1 MKPLSEAQ
9 REVLEGMTPLPAIR
23 VPLGEALGLV
33 LAEPVDAPHDIPQF
47 ANSAMDGFAVRAA
60 DTRGAPVTLEIIEDV
75 PAGSIPNLPVGH
87 GQATRIMTGAPM
99 PEGADAVVMVEDTS
113 SSGDRVQIGSA
124 VADGTSVR
132 AAGGDLGAGDRV
144 FDAGDRLGPAHLGV
158 LASIGVTAPVVRRR
172 PRVAILS
179 TGDEVLPAETPVL
192 SPGTIRD
199 ANRPMLAARAVDLG
213 AEVLDLGIVPDDAA
227 RLRSV
232 LEEAAESSDAVLTSG
247 GVSMGDYDI
256 VKQVLAAMGSVE
268 FWRVAMQ
275 PAKPFAFGSVA
286 GTPLFGLPGNPV
298 SVAVAFEQFVRPAI
312 LHRMGSR
319 ALFRPRVPGTLT
331 EAVVTNPAKVVFLR
345 MAVRQRGGEWLAA
358 PSGGQSSNVLSAM
371 ARADAFAVV
380 PVGTGDMAAGESVE
394 LEMFHWPETRTA
406 EEVLGWT
413 A

>member
-1 MKPLSEAQ
+1 MKPLPEAQ
-9 REVLEGMTPLPAIR
+9 REVLAAMAPLPVVR

-33 LAEPVDAPHDIPQF
+33 LAEPVESPHDVPPF

-60 DTRGAPVTLEIIEDV
+60 DTAGAPVTLKILEDL
-75 PAGSIPNLPVGH
+75 PAGSVPTLPVGP

-99 PEGADAVVMVEDTS
+99 PEGADAVVRVEDTS
-113 SSGDRVQIGSA
+113 SSGGSVQIGSS
-124 VADGTSVR
+124 VVGGTSVR
-132 AAGGDLGAGDRV
+132 PAGGDLAFGERV
-144 FDAGDRLGPAHLGV
+144 FDTGERLGPAHLGV

-179 TGDEVLPAETPVL
+179 TGDEVLPAETRLL

-199 ANRPMLAARAVDLG
+199 ANRPMLAAWAADLG
-213 AEVLDLGIVPDDAA
+213 ADVLDLGIVPDDAA
-227 RLRSV
+227 RLQSV

-247 GVSMGDYDI
+247 GVSMGDYDV

-275 PAKPFAFGSVA
+275 PAKPFAFGSVG

-298 SVAVAFEQFVRPAI
+298 SVTVSFEQFVRPAI

-331 EAVVTNPAKVVFLR
+331 EAVETDPEKVVFLR
-345 MAVRQRGGEWLAA
+345 VAVRQRGGEWSAA
-358 PSGGQSSNVLSAM
+358 PSGGQSSNVLSAL
-371 ARADAFAVV
+371 ARADAFAVI
-380 PVGTGDMAAGESVE
+380 PVGTGGVAAGESVD
-394 LEMFHWPETRTA
+394 LEMLHWPEKRTA

>member
-1 MKPLSEAQ
+1 MQTLPEAQ
-9 REVLEGMTPLPAIR
+9 REVLAAMTPLPPVR

-33 LAEPVDAPHDIPQF
+33 LAEPVDAPHDIPPF
-47 ANSAMDGFAVRAA
+47 ANSAMDGFAVRAV
-60 DTRGAPVTLEIIEDV
+60 DTVGAPVTLEILEDV
-75 PAGSIPNLPVGH
+75 PAGSTPTLPVGP

-113 SSGDRVQIGSA
+113 SLGDRVQIGET
-124 VADGTSVR
+124 VAGGASVR
-132 AAGGDLGAGDRV
+132 AAGGDLEAGERV
-144 FDAGDRLGPAHLGV
+144 FDAGERLGPARLGV
-158 LASIGVTAPVVRRR
+158 LASIGVTTPVVARR
-172 PRVAILS
+172 PRVAIRS
-179 TGDEVLPAETPVL
+179 TGDEVLPAETEVL
-192 SPGTIRD
+192 PPGAIRD
-199 ANRPMLAARAVDLG
+199 ANRPMLAARAAELG

-227 RLRSV
+227 RLRSA
-232 LEEAAESSDAVLTSG
+232 LEEAAESADVVLTSG
-247 GVSMGDYDI
+247 GVSMGDYDL
-256 VKQVLAAMGSVE
+256 VKQVLTERGSVD

-275 PAKPFAFGSVA
+275 PAKPFAFGFVG

-298 SVAVAFEQFVRPAI
+298 SVTVSFEQFARPAI

-331 EAVVTNPAKVVFLR
+331 EAVDTDPEKVVFLR
-345 MAVRQRGGEWLAA
+345 VAVRRQEGEWLAA
-358 PSGGQSSNVLSAM
+358 PSGGQSSNVLSAL

-380 PVGTGDMAAGESVE
+380 PVGTGGLAAGENVE